1 MTIRKATRD
10 DVDSVVALMRESHAA
25 AGFSFPF
32 IESYARALFFQHIT
46 SANMTCILLELKS
59 GVDGVLMCAHGQH
72 PFGAGKVAKE
82 TLWYISKKGRGGSAF
97 KMLKEYEDWA
107 KEQTC
112 DIISMASLVSNDVSA
127 IYERAGYK
135 PMEIHFVKA
144 L

>member
-10 DVDSVVALMRESHAA
+10 DVDSVVALIRESHTA

-59 GVDGVLMCAHGQH
+59 GVEGVLMCAHGQH
-72 PFGAGKVAKE
+72 PFGAGRVAKE
-82 TLWYISKKGRGGSAF
+82 TLWYISKRGRGGSAV
-97 KMLKEYEDWA
+97 KMLKEYEKWA
-107 KEQTC
+107 SAQKC
-112 DIISMASLVSNDVSA
+112 DIISMASLCSNDVSK
-127 IYERAGYK
+127 IYERLGYS
-135 PMEIHFVKA
+135 PIEVHFTKA